1 MRVRHRTSMT
11 VQPRNETT
19 PMKKLLLTLVSAAVL
34 AAGAATAFAQT
45 EPKEKKSK
53 KKDAAMTQ
61 ASESAPKTVVHVVT
75 VAWKE
80 GTTPEQI
87 KAALDGAQKLPS
99 QFKGITRVWTKTIKA
114 QGNRTHVIAMEF
126 ASEQALKDYA
136 GSDAQK
142 EWYKVYE
149 GIREA
154 STTFDVTN

>member
-1 MRVRHRTSMT
+1 
-11 VQPRNETT
+11 
-19 PMKKLLLTLVSAAVL
+19 MKKLLFSLLSAAILSLGV
-34 AAGAATAFAQT
+34 TSAFAQA
-45 EPKEKKSK
+45 EQKGKKGGK
-53 KKDAAMTQ
+53 KKQGTMQETSA
-61 ASESAPKTVVHVVT
+61 APKSVLHVVT

-87 KAALDGAQKLPS
+87 KAALDGAHKLTTTFP
-99 QFKGITRVWTKTIKA
+99 GITRVWTRTIKA

-126 ASEQALKDYA
+126 ASEQALKEYA

-142 EWYKVYE
+142 EWYKAYE